1 MDTLTHIALGA
12 IVGEALAGKKL
23 GKKALLLG
31 AVAQSLPDIDFIA
44 ALWLNPADNLLAHRG
59 FTHSFI
65 FIILIT
71 PILALLADRWKIT
84 NPMSL
89 RKWIYFFGLQLLI
102 HLLIDSLNAYG
113 VGWLEP
119 FNHFRFSFHVL
130 FVADPV
136 FSLPLGLAF
145 VALII
150 LRSNHRLRLPATRFG
165 LIFGVLYIS
174 YAVSNKLII
183 NQDLDTAYT
192 EMNIEPERYFV
203 TPTPLNTWL
212 WCAIAEIDSGY
223 QISYHSVFDSR
234 PDTNFTFF
242 YRNESLLESINDQEL
257 KNLLQFSNGY
267 YTAEQ
272 WGDTLVFNDIRFGQ
286 MAGWS
291 DPKAGFTFHY
301 YLQRPEEN
309 KFVVQRGRFANWD
322 FKTTQQFIER
332 IKGN

>member
-257 KNLLQFSNGY
+257 KNLLQFLDN
-267 YTAEQ
+267 
-272 WGDTLVFNDIRFGQ
+272 
-286 MAGWS
+286 
-291 DPKAGFTFHY
+291 
-301 YLQRPEEN
+301 
-309 KFVVQRGRFANWD
+309 
-322 FKTTQQFIER
+322 
-332 IKGN
+332 